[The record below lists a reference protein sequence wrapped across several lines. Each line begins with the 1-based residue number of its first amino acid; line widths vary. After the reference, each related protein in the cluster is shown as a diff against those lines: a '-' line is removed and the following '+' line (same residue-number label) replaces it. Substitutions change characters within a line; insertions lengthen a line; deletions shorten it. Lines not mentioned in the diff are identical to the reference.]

1 MQCDQCGE
9 RPAAI
14 HLTTIVDNEVTQQH
28 LCEVCA
34 AAKGV
39 QTEASVAKFPLSDFL
54 ASMGKTAGP
63 AAPAAKDGGRCA
75 ACGATLEDF
84 RETGRLGCP
93 ECYVTFEAHLRTLLR
108 RVHGA
113 SRHVGEPYVVAAAG
127 AAREGGAE
135 AGDVDGLREQLRRA
149 VDAENFELAARLRDQ
164 IRGME

>member
-1 MQCDQCGE
+1 MLCDQCGE

-14 HLTTIVDNEVTQQH
+14 HLTQIVDNSVTQQH

-34 AAKGV
+34 AEKGV

-63 AAPAAKDGGRCA
+63 AAPAAKEGGRCTS
-75 ACGATLEDF
+75 CGASLEDF

-93 ECYVTFEAHLRTLLR
+93 DCYRTFEAHLRTLLR

-113 SRHVGEPYVVAAAG
+113 SRHVGEPYVVAAGG
-127 AAREGGAE
+127 AAPDAE
-135 AGDVDGLREQLRRA
+135 ADGSDVDGLREQLRRA